1 MAIYDSDA
9 EISRKIFALVAKSE
23 REAKK
28 AVTQVAN
35 MYEGTL
41 INNTPHDTGKAV
53 STVKQSNFKSGLTL
67 PQKEVGYKSWYIH
80 FPEVGTKVF
89 GKVRQ
94 PPQHFQAKTMEQ
106 VRKPA
111 LNVYKQAIGRV
122 LK

>member
-1 MAIYDSDA
+1 MALYDSDA
-9 EISRKIFALVAKSE
+9 EISRKIYALVTKSE

-35 MYEGTL
+35 MYAETL
-41 INNTPHDTGKAV
+41 INNTPRDTGIAA
-53 STVKQSNFKSGLTL
+53 STVKQSNFLSGRTL
-67 PQKEVGYKSWYIH
+67 PQKEVGYNSWYIH

-111 LNVYKQAIGRV
+111 LNVYKQAMERV